1 MDWNIDFAL
10 SSIVFL
16 ASIFVFFMAH
26 KRLRIIEN
34 KSYTILF
41 FALFGYF
48 IFELISTALDSEP
61 RPEATLYYLTW
72 IANIAYFFFLGLQ
85 SYFFYSFF
93 VSHMHLTKS
102 KWRVV
107 FYCLS
112 TLPLIAAYIIL
123 FLSPSLHTVF
133 WINEEGIYK
142 GGQLYKTFVI
152 LCGVYPSLALLT
164 VLFLWKRAPKSIDLK
179 LVISSFL
186 LVIGYVFR
194 FAMPGTVILPTFT
207 VLSVIV
213 AYIGIGNPR
222 YYMNEKT
229 GLFSQKGMVLMLDEA
244 IREKKNAP
252 VLLLVITQ
260 YQKSRDLYRDKEMD
274 RWLIKIAKF
283 LNSQPLKAA
292 VSYNHEGRFM
302 ILTKSEEDAKEM
314 ELLIFDKLL
323 NAEDKDV
330 ASGLNQ
336 NLGIIECLDSSAYES
351 GDEYLRS
358 IERAV
363 SLAEAGK
370 VIPVDD
376 EVREKQKRESYVQK
390 CLAEAIKEQNV
401 IVLFQPL
408 KDLKNGTFHS
418 GEALTRIHGK
428 DGEIIPPS
436 EFIYLAEQNGSI
448 RDLSDIVYEKVLDFL
463 AANPEETTQIKTI
476 SVNLSPIQCLDPN
489 LPKDL
494 IARAKAKG
502 VALSRIN
509 FEITESAFINLDYL
523 RKQMEHLIEAG
534 GSFSLDDFG
543 TGYSDLARV
552 TSLPFK
558 SIKFDISLVRSY
570 CSGQNTFL
578 PYLSKA
584 VKNNKRMIVA
594 EGIEDADIE
603 KKVSDLGIDFGQGYH
618 YSKVLPPDEFVEF
631 IKNQAN

>member
-1 MDWNIDFAL
+1 
-10 SSIVFL
+10 
-16 ASIFVFFMAH
+16 
-26 KRLRIIEN
+26 
-34 KSYTILF
+34 
-41 FALFGYF
+41 
-48 IFELISTALDSEP
+48 
-61 RPEATLYYLTW
+61 
-72 IANIAYFFFLGLQ
+72 
-85 SYFFYSFF
+85 
-93 VSHMHLTKS
+93 
-102 KWRVV
+102 
-107 FYCLS
+107 
-112 TLPLIAAYIIL
+112 
-123 FLSPSLHTVF
+123 
-133 WINEEGIYK
+133 
-142 GGQLYKTFVI
+142 
-152 LCGVYPSLALLT
+152 
-164 VLFLWKRAPKSIDLK
+164 
-179 LVISSFL
+179 
-186 LVIGYVFR
+186 
-194 FAMPGTVILPTFT
+194 
-207 VLSVIV
+207 
-213 AYIGIGNPR
+213 
-222 YYMNEKT
+222 
-229 GLFSQKGMVLMLDEA
+229 
-244 IREKKNAP
+244 
-252 VLLLVITQ
+252 
-260 YQKSRDLYRDKEMD
+260 
-274 RWLIKIAKF
+274 
-283 LNSQPLKAA
+283 
-292 VSYNHEGRFM
+292 M
-302 ILTKSEEDAKEM
+302 ILTKSEEDAREM

-323 NAEDKDV
+323 NTEDKDV

-336 NLGIIECLDSSAYES
+336 NLGIIECLDSSSYGS

-390 CLAEAIKEQNV
+390 CLAKAIREQNV

-418 GEALTRIHGK
+418 GEALTRIYGK

-502 VALSRIN
+502 VALSRII

-631 IKNQAN
+631 IKKQAN